1 MELVNGLGYVALT
14 VPDLEASIDFYQR
27 VGHLRITERGK
38 KTAFLSGRS
47 EHHWLRLDERDT
59 SGLARIAFELTG
71 RAAIDEVVN
80 RLDARGVA
88 WKAIDDLQG
97 DRVVDAIRFCDPDG
111 FEIELFAA
119 PVSLSVPVET
129 FVKMDC
135 LLHAVWLV
143 ADPVESAQFY
153 CDVLGFKESDWIER
167 IAVFMRSAN
176 RYHHSAGI
184 LRGGDA
190 AGQLD
195 HFCILVEDLD
205 DVMRARYV
213 ALNSGVELRQDLVP
227 HAASGSVST
236 YLNDPISG
244 IAVEFCVW
252 HCKIDDDGYQPRT
265 LQASPSTLD
274 IWKSSPD
281 GGAIVANH
289 AQQPE
294 SEEVMVSNLMA

>member
-1 MELVNGLGYVALT
+1 MGSDTWRSPCRIWRLR
-14 VPDLEASIDFYQR
+14 SIFIQR
-27 VGHLRITERGK
+27 VGHLRVTERGK
-38 KTAFLSGRS
+38 KTAFLSGGS
-47 EHHWLRLDERDT
+47 EHHWLRLDEGDA

-71 RAAIDEVVN
+71 KAAIDEVVN

-88 WKAIDDLQG
+88 WKAIDDLPG

-129 FVKMDC
+129 FVKMDR

-143 ADPVESAQFY
+143 DDPVESAQFY

-205 DVMRARYV
+205 DVMPRQECRFEQRSRVSARSSAPCSIRFRQYVFERPYFRDCSRVLRV
-213 ALNSGVELRQDLVP
+213 AL
-227 HAASGSVST
+227 
-236 YLNDPISG
+236 
-244 IAVEFCVW
+244 
-252 HCKIDDDGYQPRT
+252 
-265 LQASPSTLD
+265 
-274 IWKSSPD
+274 PD
-281 GGAIVANH
+281 R
-289 AQQPE
+289 
-294 SEEVMVSNLMA
+294 